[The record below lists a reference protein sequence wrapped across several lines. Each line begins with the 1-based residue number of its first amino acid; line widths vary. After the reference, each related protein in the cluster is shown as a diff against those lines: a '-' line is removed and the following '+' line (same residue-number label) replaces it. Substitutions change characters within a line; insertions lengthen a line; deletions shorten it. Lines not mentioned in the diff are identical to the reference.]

1 MNILITGYKGFIG
14 KNLYKFLKQKK
25 LRVAGY
31 DYLSKKKFPN
41 IKKYDWVIHLGAIS
55 STTETNINKIMK
67 QNYFFSKKLINEC
80 ILQNVNLQYAS
91 SASVYD
97 KKYGFKENSKCKPRS
112 PYSLSKL
119 LFDEYVNELNY
130 NIKVQGFRYFN
141 VFGLNEGSKKNQA
154 SPVYKF
160 INQAKKK
167 NKINLFYNSNNYE
180 RDFVYVGDI
189 CQVHYKM
196 LKVKKSGLF
205 NIGRG
210 KSLSF
215 EQIAKEVAK
224 KFKCEINYIKMPDN
238 VRKHYQKFTRADISK
253 LKKLISITWTDPI
266 DYIKKLKRIY

>member
-1 MNILITGYKGFIG
+1 MSLTLTSMLAKHPDDANAVGALEKIWLNYGALRQLSVEVRSSLRANGISAKD
-14 KNLYKFLKQKK
+14 
-25 LRVAGY
+25 RVAIV
-31 DYLSKKKFPN
+31 LPN
-41 IKKYDWVIHLGAIS
+41 GDA
-55 STTETNINKIMK
+55 M
-67 QNYFFSKKLINEC
+67 
-80 ILQNVNLQYAS
+80 AS
-91 SASVYD
+91 A
-97 KKYGFKENSKCKPRS
+97 F
-112 PYSLSKL
+112 
-119 LFDEYVNELNY
+119 
-130 NIKVQGFRYFN
+130 ITIA
-141 VFGLNEGSKKNQA
+141 QA
-154 SPVYKF
+154 K
-160 INQAKKK
+160 KKK